1 MEITLEE
8 LQIKEFKKHLYKYYK
23 TLFPKQERKPY
34 MVIKNNV
41 KKKNMQ
47 ILAIKDKD
55 EYQGFMIITFTKDK
69 QIIYLEYLAILPKYQ
84 SKGLGRKKPKTISP
98 KIQRKTRHIPRNR
111 KSRRSR
117 N

>member
-41 KKKNMQ
+41 KKV
-47 ILAIKDKD
+47 
-55 EYQGFMIITFTKDK
+55 F
-69 QIIYLEYLAILPKYQ
+69 
-84 SKGLGRKKPKTISP
+84 
-98 KIQRKTRHIPRNR
+98 
-111 KSRRSR
+111 
-117 N
+117 